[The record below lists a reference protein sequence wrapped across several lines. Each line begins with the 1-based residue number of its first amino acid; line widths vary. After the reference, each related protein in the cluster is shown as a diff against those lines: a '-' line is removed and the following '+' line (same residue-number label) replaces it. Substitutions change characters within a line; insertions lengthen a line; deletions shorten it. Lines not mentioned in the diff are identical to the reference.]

1 MLLKGLGHAC
11 FTVSD
16 GKHAVLF
23 TMGIDDTV
31 NAVDFLKP
39 KAVVP
44 THYSAFE
51 PLRKDPNE
59 FAQKVAAMGVR
70 CVILRPGEEG
80 TF

>member
-1 MLLKGLGHAC
+1 MLLKVLGHAC

-16 GKHAVLF
+16 GKHTVLF
-23 TMGIDDTV
+23 TMGIDDAV

-44 THYSAFE
+44 AHSSAFE
-51 PLRKDPNE
+51 PIRKDPNE
-59 FAQKVAAMGVR
+59 FAHKVAALGVR
-70 CVILRPGEEG
+70 CVILQPGEEG